1 MLTTSEQVSNFTDLT
16 LLGLLV
22 L

>member
-1 MLTTSEQVSNFTDLT
+1 MLTTSEQVCNFTDLT